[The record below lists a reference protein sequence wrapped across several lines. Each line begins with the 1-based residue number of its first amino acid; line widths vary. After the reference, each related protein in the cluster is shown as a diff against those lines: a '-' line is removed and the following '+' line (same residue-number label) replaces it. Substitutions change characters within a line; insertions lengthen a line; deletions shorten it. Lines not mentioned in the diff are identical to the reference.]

1 MGQHR
6 QNYNENLVTS
16 LEEFVDDLCEK
27 IDKLTSHSYTTKTQ
41 AAHLQHLKENVP
53 DDNALL
59 ILDFAENYQYIIQ
72 GEVQS
77 YHWCKEYCSLHPVA
91 IYMQIEGKLVLK
103 SLCVLSDE
111 LKHDTI
117 FVHEVTRIAANYCK
131 QHFPVI
137 KKVQYFIDGYA
148 EQYKQHKHCIM
159 FEVIGY
165 NTKRFAD

>member
-41 AAHLQHLKENVP
+41 AAHLKHLKNLP
-53 DDNALL
+53 DDTALL
-59 ILDFAENYQYIIQ
+59 ILDFTENYQYIIQ
-72 GEVQS
+72 DEVQS

-91 IYMQIEGKLVLK
+91 IYMQIEGKLVCK
-103 SLCVLSDE
+103 SLCVLSDD

-117 FVHEVTRIAANYCK
+117 FAHE
-131 QHFPVI
+131 
-137 KKVQYFIDGYA
+137 G
-148 EQYKQHKHCIM
+148 
-159 FEVIGY
+159 
-165 NTKRFAD
+165 